1 MTLWSIVIIASL
13 ACLALKL
20 GGYLVPSDVLDAPA
34 PSRIANLLTI
44 ALLSALVAVQT
55 LGAGAALHIDA
66 RLPALVVAVV
76 LFALRVP
83 FVLVVILAAA
93 TAALIRLSGWG

>member
-1 MTLWSIVIIASL
+1 MTLWLIVIVASL

-20 GGYLVPSDVLDAPA
+20 AGYLVPPTLLDKPA
-34 PSRIANLLTI
+34 PSRVANLLTV

-55 LGAGAALHIDA
+55 LAAGASLQVDA
-66 RLPALVVAVV
+66 RVPAVLVAVV

-83 FVLVVILAAA
+83 FVVVVILAAA
-93 TAALIRLSGWG
+93 TAALIRLTGWG